1 MLVEEI
7 KNLSESEKWLLFNDL
22 WDELAQNPHT
32 IELSEEQKKVLDERY
47 QEFLANPEEGIPWD
61 EAKARILES
70 L

>member
-22 WDELAQNPHT
+22 WDDLSQSPDT
-32 IELSEEQKKVLDERY
+32 IELSEEQKKVLDKRY
-47 QEFLANPEEGIPWD
+47 QEFQKNPEEGISWD
-61 EAKARILES
+61 KAKAQILES